1 MKRIPLIAYFSANL
15 ISLIGNNLTLIAVPW
30 FVLETTGSA
39 FQTGLVAFF
48 TALPAI
54 LAAFFGGTM
63 VDRFGQKRMSIIS
76 DLASGITVLFIPLLY
91 ATTGLQFWQLLLLVF
106 LSALLDGPGDTAR
119 RALLPELA
127 EAASLP
133 LEKANAVQQAIQR
146 AGMLVGPAMAGF
158 LIVWLGSSNVLWID
172 AATFAVSAGLFALA
186 IPSGQPRVKPESGYI
201 SLLKEGWQFVR
212 RDRLIMALCVTIA
225 ITNFL
230 DTPFFA
236 VVLPVYAE
244 QVYSQATAL
253 GLLISSMGAGAL
265 LGSLLYG
272 LFIFRAPRRMIFVV
286 AFILVGL
293 PFWALSLTPPFYL
306 ALAALFC
313 GGLAAGQLNPLI
325 MTLVQERT
333 PAALRGRVFGII
345 TALGLIAAPLGMV
358 VAGFL
363 TEWLGVIVVLLI
375 IALIYLLVTLA
386 QVFNSAWSEMNRVVV
401 TDKLS
406 DIETVLQLKTR

>member
-1 MKRIPLIAYFSANL
+1 MKRIPLISYFSANL

-63 VDRFGQKRMSIIS
+63 VDRLGQKRISIIS
-76 DLASGITVLFIPLLY
+76 DLASGVTVLFIPLLY
-91 ATTGLQFWQLLLLVF
+91 GTTGLQFWQLLLLVF

-146 AGMLVGPAMAGF
+146 AGTLIGPAMAGF

-186 IPSGQPRVKPESGYI
+186 IPSGQPRIQPNSGYI
-201 SLLKEGWQFVR
+201 RLL
-212 RDRLIMALCVTIA
+212 
-225 ITNFL
+225 
-230 DTPFFA
+230 
-236 VVLPVYAE
+236 
-244 QVYSQATAL
+244 
-253 GLLISSMGAGAL
+253 LLS
-265 LGSLLYG
+265 
-272 LFIFRAPRRMIFVV
+272 F
-286 AFILVGL
+286 
-293 PFWALSLTPPFYL
+293 TPPFYL

-386 QVFNSAWSEMNRVVV
+386 QVFNSAWSEMNRVVA

-406 DIETVLQLKTR
+406 EMETILH

>member
-1 MKRIPLIAYFSANL
+1 MAPEI
-15 ISLIGNNLTLIAVPW
+15 
-30 FVLETTGSA
+30 
-39 FQTGLVAFF
+39 
-48 TALPAI
+48 LPAR
-54 LAAFFGGTM
+54 LYCLNWLKP
-63 VDRFGQKRMSIIS
+63 QIS
-76 DLASGITVLFIPLLY
+76 
-91 ATTGLQFWQLLLLVF
+91 
-106 LSALLDGPGDTAR
+106 R
-119 RALLPELA
+119 
-127 EAASLP
+127 

-146 AGMLVGPAMAGF
+146 AGTLIGPAMAGF
-158 LIVWLGSSNVLWID
+158 LIVWLGSSNVLWLD
-172 AATFAVSAGLFALA
+172 AATFAISAGLFALA

-201 SLLKEGWQFVR
+201 SLLQEGWQFVR

-230 DTPFFA
+230 DTPLFA

-244 QVYSQATAL
+244 QVYGQATAL
-253 GLLISSMGAGAL
+253 GLLISSLGAGAL
-265 LGSLLYG
+265 LGSLLFG
-272 LFIFRAPRRMIFVV
+272 LFIFRVPRRITFVV

-293 PFWALSLTPPFYL
+293 PFWALSFTPPFYL

-313 GGLAAGQLNPLI
+313 GGVAAGQLNPLI

-345 TALGLIAAPLGMV
+345 TALALIAAPLGMV

-386 QVFNSAWSEMNRVVV
+386 QVFNSAWSEMNQVVV

-406 DIETVLQLKTR
+406 DMDTILPKSSSSNK

>member
-1 MKRIPLIAYFSANL
+1 MKRIPLISYFFANL
-15 ISLIGNNLTLIAVPW
+15 ISLVGNNLTMIAVPW

-54 LAAFFGGTM
+54 LAAFFGGTI

-76 DLASGITVLFIPLLY
+76 DLASGITVLLIPLLY
-91 ATTGLQFWQLLLLVF
+91 GTRGLQFWQLLLLVF
-106 LSALLDGPGDTAR
+106 LSALLDGPGNTAR
-119 RALLPELA
+119 QALLPELA
-127 EAASLP
+127 LAANLP
-133 LEKANAVQQAIQR
+133 LEKANAVQQAIHR
-146 AGMLVGPAMAGF
+146 AGTLIGPAMAGF
-158 LIVWLGSSNVLWID
+158 LIVWLGSSNVLWLD

-186 IPSGQPRVKPESGYI
+186 IPSGQPRVKPESRYFK
-201 SLLKEGWQFVR
+201 LLQEGWQFVR
-212 RDRLIMALCVTIA
+212 RDRLIIALCVTIA

-230 DTPFFA
+230 DTPLFA

-244 QVYSQATAL
+244 QVYGQATAL
-253 GLLISSMGAGAL
+253 GLLISSFGAGAL
-265 LGSLLYG
+265 IGSLLFG
-272 LFIFRAPRRMIFVV
+272 LVIFRAPRRITFVV
-286 AFILVGL
+286 AFIFAGM
-293 PFWALSLTPPFYL
+293 PFWALAFMPPFFL

-313 GGLAAGQLNPLI
+313 GGVAAGQLNPLI

-345 TALGLIAAPLGMV
+345 TALALIAAPLGMV
-358 VAGFL
+358 LAGFL

-401 TDKLS
+401 MDKLS
-406 DIETVLQLKTR
+406 DIDTMLH

>member
-1 MKRIPLIAYFSANL
+1 M
-15 ISLIGNNLTLIAVPW
+15 IAVPW

-48 TALPAI
+48 TALLAI

-63 VDRFGQKRMSIIS
+63 VDRLGQKRISIIS
-76 DLASGITVLFIPLLY
+76 DLASGVTVLFIPLLY
-91 ATTGLQFWQLLLLVF
+91 GTTGLQFWQLLLLVF
-106 LSALLDGPGDTAR
+106 LSALFDGPGDTTR

-127 EAASLP
+127 EAASFP
-133 LEKANAVQQAIQR
+133 LKKANAVQQAIQR
-146 AGMLVGPAMAGF
+146 AGTLIGPAMAGF

-186 IPSGQPRVKPESGYI
+186 IPSGQPRIQPKSGYI
-201 SLLKEGWQFVR
+201 RLL
-212 RDRLIMALCVTIA
+212 
-225 ITNFL
+225 
-230 DTPFFA
+230 
-236 VVLPVYAE
+236 
-244 QVYSQATAL
+244 
-253 GLLISSMGAGAL
+253 LLS
-265 LGSLLYG
+265 
-272 LFIFRAPRRMIFVV
+272 F
-286 AFILVGL
+286 
-293 PFWALSLTPPFYL
+293 TPPFYL

-345 TALGLIAAPLGMV
+345 TPLALIAAPLGMV
-358 VAGFL
+358 MAGFL
-363 TEWLGVIVVLLI
+363 IEWLDVIVVLLI

-386 QVFNSAWSEMNRVVV
+386 QVFNSAWGEMNQVVV

-406 DIETVLQLKTR
+406 DMETMLQLITR

>member
-1 MKRIPLIAYFSANL
+1 
-15 ISLIGNNLTLIAVPW
+15 
-30 FVLETTGSA
+30 
-39 FQTGLVAFF
+39 
-48 TALPAI
+48 
-54 LAAFFGGTM
+54 
-63 VDRFGQKRMSIIS
+63 MSIIS
-76 DLASGITVLFIPLLY
+76 DLASGITVLLIPLLY

-106 LSALLDGPGDTAR
+106 LSALLDGPGNTAR
-119 RALLPELA
+119 QALLPELA
-127 EAASLP
+127 EAANLP

-146 AGMLVGPAMAGF
+146 AGTLVGPAMAGF
-158 LIVWLGSSNVLWID
+158 LIIWLGSSNVLWLD
-172 AATFAVSAGLFALA
+172 AATFAISAGLFALA
-186 IPSGQPRVKPESGYI
+186 IPSGQPRVQPKSGYI
-201 SLLKEGWQFVR
+201 RLLQEGWQFVR
-212 RDRLIMALCVTIA
+212 RDRLIMALCATIA

-244 QVYSQATAL
+244 QVYGQATAL

-265 LGSLLYG
+265 VGSLLFG
-272 LFIFRAPRRMIFVV
+272 LLIFRAPRRITFVV
-286 AFILVGL
+286 AFFLVGL
-293 PFWALSLTPPFYL
+293 PFWALSLTPPFHL

-345 TALGLIAAPLGMV
+345 TALALIAAPLGMV
-358 VAGFL
+358 MAGFL
-363 TEWLGVIVVLLI
+363 IEWLGVIVVLLI

-386 QVFNSAWSEMNRVVV
+386 QVFNSAWSEMNQVVV

-406 DIETVLQLKTR
+406 DTDTMLH